1 VTRRGGKDWPVALA
15 EDLSAVFCAVLA
27 LGIVTG

>member
-1 VTRRGGKDWPVALA
+1 MGGKDWPVAVL
-15 EDLSAVFCAVLA
+15 EDVIAVGCSVFA